1 MCVCV
6 CLIFLHFSCMVLGE
20 ESSAEISRKVAL
32 VLLPL
37 LSLPGVRHIPVH
49 QLMLV
54 GTDTKQSEFESKIIP
69 SEGAVS
75 HPSLFSF
82 SQSSYSSCR
91 QCSFWC
97 CCQKS
102 LRSLIIDLQKL
113 LFDCKMSN
121 THQQA
126 VACLQWSALWLGAP
140 FMPAM
145 VLKWYHWIKKKGNGM
160 VME

>member
-1 MCVCV
+1 MSVSVCLCVCV
-6 CLIFLHFSCMVLGE
+6 CLSHFPALLLHGLRGE
-20 ESSAEISRKVAL
+20 EGSSAEISRKVAL

-37 LSLPGVRHIPVH
+37 PSLPGVRHIPLH

-54 GTDTKQSEFESKIIP
+54 ATDTKQSEFESKIIP

-113 LFDCKMSN
+113 LFDCRMSN

-126 VACLQWSALWLGAP
+126 VACLQ
-140 FMPAM
+140 
-145 VLKWYHWIKKKGNGM
+145 
-160 VME
+160 